1 MNAHHRSL
9 GAPGRGRRAARVIER
24 LALLALLTLGAGLT
38 GCASRRPPPEPP
50 AAAPA
55 PIPVPPPAPPL
66 DVKDG
71 HVWSP
76 DMAAVARELQ
86 QLALDNGQVEVM
98 RTASNQ
104 VRVRIDAADAVDRR
118 DALQPRFRRFVERAG
133 EVLAR
138 APAVR
143 VRVEAGIR
151 ANSPVNAVAAAKG
164 RNQALGWARGTE
176 AILAS
181 RGVPTG
187 RLTAEV
193 RSGGDAESAGNL
205 DTGPRRFIEL
215 LAADPIAQ

>member
-1 MNAHHRSL
+1 MNASLHRHHRPRHLRASRL
-9 GAPGRGRRAARVIER
+9 GSRCALAI
-24 LALLALLTLGAGLT
+24 ALLALGVGLT
-38 GCASRRPPPEPP
+38 GCASRRPPEPL
-50 AAAPA
+50 AVVAPA
-55 PIPVPPPAPPL
+55 PVPLPPPGPAL

-76 DMAAVARELQ
+76 DIAAVARELQ

-98 RTASNQ
+98 RTAGNQ

-118 DALQPRFRRFVERAG
+118 DALQPRFRHFVERAA

-138 APAVR
+138 SPAVR

-151 ANSPVNAVAAAKG
+151 VNSPANSPAAAKG

-181 RGVPTG
+181 RGISAD
-187 RLTAEV
+187 RLTSEA
-193 RSGGDAESAGNL
+193 RAGGDAEAAGSF
-205 DTGPRRFIEL
+205 DAGPRRYIEL